1 MKKAL
6 RIVLLVLAII
16 ATVYCFIVF
25 IVLAPQIHK
34 HWEYV
39 YDLEISGTFNQVE
52 INEFKLDLYNLI
64 NYLATAIIGLF
75 FALLYVVFTLKNG
88 LAADIYNYS
97 YFTIEEIRNIRDEK
111 RKEDI
116 KNTINTL
123 NEELKTLENNTKSD
137 E

>member
-16 ATVYCFIVF
+16 ATVYCVF
-25 IVLAPQIHK
+25 VSIMWTSRMISFLK
-34 HWEYV
+34 FDFEWS
-39 YDLEISGTFNQVE
+39 DLSFQ
-52 INEFKLDLYNLI
+52 NEMKLIIGNLI
-64 NYLATAIIGLF
+64 SSIFGVF
-75 FALLYVVFTLKNG
+75 FSLLYIIFTFKNG
-88 LAADIYNYS
+88 LGKEIYHYA
-97 YFTIEEIRNIRDEK
+97 YLTIEEIRNNRDEK

-116 KNTINTL
+116 KSTINTL